1 MTTLELKFTADGH
14 IAYRDPRNPHLQIW
28 YPGCHRIP
36 LNAFDSVV
44 TGIITDASDQP
55 TKPLCR
61 SCELSIEEAG

>member
-1 MTTLELKFTADGH
+1 MNSLELKFTTDGH
-14 IAYRDPRNPHLQIW
+14 IAFKDPRNPQLQIW

-36 LNAFDSVV
+36 LNVFRSVV